1 MCASFCQVKHLPDE
15 DYKDLEV
22 NVVEDLSVQKVK
34 QQEWEQESIPPDVSQ
49 NLEGSD
55 KRDSDP
61 TISGDLQNEMDL
73 TEQNSISGTSDV
85 QVIGDVTLGW
95 KIVMHEESSRYYY
108 WNIETGETSWE
119 EPDVLARATGL
130 TNGQTIPTVIEKTE
144 IAPVAVGMDEPNII
158 SGAILGGSSADHPL
172 EGTMGANI
180 IPQGIE
186 VYGHEYQMDDCS
198 EAYKNEAWK
207 DSNWSTDVNSR
218 ELRAGS
224 EKHMHDM
231 VATGG
236 HESGVALSS
245 HLVQQCEC
253 LLQRLKSLK
262 GYWFAFLLH
271 LLLAF
276 TFNY

>member
-1 MCASFCQVKHLPDE
+1 MCASFYQVKHLPDE
-15 DYKDLEV
+15 DYKDPEV
-22 NVVEDLSVQKVK
+22 NVGEDLFVQKVE
-34 QQEWEQESIPPDVSQ
+34 QQEREQESIPPDVSQ

-61 TISGDLQNEMDL
+61 TISGDLQKKMDL

-85 QVIGDVTLGW
+85 QVISDVTLGW
-95 KIVMHEESSRYYY
+95 KIVMHEESNRFYY

-144 IAPVAVGMDEPNII
+144 IAPVGMDDPNII
-158 SGAILGGSSADHPL
+158 SGAILGGSSAAHPL
-172 EGTMGANI
+172 EGTMDTNM
-180 IPQGIE
+180 IPQGLE
-186 VYGHEYQMDDCS
+186 VYGHGYQMDDCS

-224 EKHMHDM
+224 EKHMHDI
-231 VATGG
+231 ATEG
-236 HESGVALSS
+236 HESGVALSFD
-245 HLVQQCEC
+245 LVQQSEC

-262 GYWFAFLLH
+262 G
-271 LLLAF
+271 
-276 TFNY
+276 